1 MIVSA
6 ECRHCKT
13 TDSLRVEDGP
23 YNRWLN
29 REGLVQDVFP
39 DLTPDQRELLI
50 GHRGGWFVCHRC
62 WDIVFANDD
71 EECVS
76 GDDPLTQT
84 AHVPSWDKPEP
95 PWKDEP
101 STDKRVQDEE

>member
-23 YNRWLN
+23 YDRWIN

-62 WDIVFANDD
+62 WDVVFADDD

-84 AHVPSWDKPEP
+84 WDKPEP
-95 PWKDEP
+95 SWKDEP

>member
-6 ECRHCKT
+6 TCKHCHS

-23 YNRWLN
+23 YNRWIN
-29 REGLVQDVFP
+29 REALVQDAFP
-39 DLTPDQRELLI
+39 DLTADQRELLI

-62 WDIVFANDD
+62 WDVVFADD
-71 EECVS
+71 EEEEM
-76 GDDPLTQT
+76 DPPT
-84 AHVPSWDKPEP
+84 WDKPEP

-101 STDKRVQDEE
+101 RD

>member
-6 ECRHCKT
+6 TCKHCHS

-29 REGLVQDVFP
+29 REALVQDAFP
-39 DLTPDQRELLI
+39 DLTADQRELLI

-62 WDIVFANDD
+62 WDVVFADD
-71 EECVS
+71 EEDEVDTS
-76 GDDPLTQT
+76 LIQT
-84 AHVPSWDKPEP
+84 WDKPEP

>member
-6 ECRHCKT
+6 TCKHCHS

-23 YNRWLN
+23 YNRWIN
-29 REGLVQDVFP
+29 REALVQDAFP
-39 DLTPDQRELLI
+39 DLTADQRELLI

-62 WDIVFANDD
+62 WDVVFADDD

-84 AHVPSWDKPEP
+84 WDKPEP

-101 STDKRVQDEE
+101 HD

>member
-6 ECRHCKT
+6 TCKHCHS

-23 YNRWLN
+23 YNRWIN
-29 REGLVQDVFP
+29 REALVQDAFP
-39 DLTPDQRELLI
+39 DLTADQRELLI

-62 WDIVFANDD
+62 WDVVFADD
-71 EECVS
+71 EEEEM
-76 GDDPLTQT
+76 DPPT
-84 AHVPSWDKPEP
+84 WDKPEP

-101 STDKRVQDEE
+101 HD

>member
-1 MIVSA
+1 
-6 ECRHCKT
+6 
-13 TDSLRVEDGP
+13 
-23 YNRWLN
+23 
-29 REGLVQDVFP
+29 
-39 DLTPDQRELLI
+39 
-50 GHRGGWFVCHRC
+50 
-62 WDIVFANDD
+62 VFANDD

-76 GDDPLTQT
+76 GDDPLTQA

>member
-50 GHRGGWFVCHRC
+50 GHRGGWFICHRC
-62 WDIVFANDD
+62 WDVVFGDD
-71 EECVS
+71 EEEE
-76 GDDPLTQT
+76 
-84 AHVPSWDKPEP
+84 PEEGLFSKEVNP
-95 PWKDEP
+95 FPDGGRSEP
-101 STDKRVQDEE
+101 SGMGGVVDA